1 MRRIAL
7 LFLGFAIVSPAA
19 AQAILD
25 TNSPIGIQAG
35 RFTILP
41 AVETTA
47 VLTHS
52 DAITPGWSLVV
63 SPELRIQTDW
73 GVHSV
78 ELFLGTDFSL
88 TDGLALATLAEL
100 DLRLDLGALWTLDVG
115 AAYEVAPRSANDA
128 ALPDGIDAIPN
139 VRGIGATATMAGPVG
154 NLGLQLDAGFERNLF
169 DDAIVGGI
177 PVDQSERNN
186 TIATAALRLETGAGA
201 LLAPFVEANGGR
213 RSYDQLVGTDGFL
226 QASNFV
232 GLRGGITYDS
242 APVTT
247 AEIGIGAHWELPDD
261 PGLASSRTITIDA
274 GLLWSPREPISF
286 DMSVSTVFTP
296 DASTDWGDSVS
307 RDASIAANWDILR
320 ALQLTGFA
328 SFGVET
334 YADGTIERS
343 ALAGGGVAWSPD
355 RWLRFSA
362 SYIHDW
368 LWSPDPLRQGSSG
381 TLALTARVQR

>member
-1 MRRIAL
+1 MRRITL
-7 LFLGFAIVSPAA
+7 FFLGFAVASPSM
-19 AQAILD
+19 AQTVLD

-41 AVETTA
+41 AVETIA
-47 VLTHS
+47 ALTYG
-52 DAITPGWSLVV
+52 DTITPGWSIVA
-63 SPELRIQTDW
+63 SPEIRIQTDW
-73 GVHSV
+73 RALSV
-78 ELFLGTDFSL
+78 ELFFGGDFSL
-88 TDGLALATLAEL
+88 SDGRSLATLAEL
-100 DLRLDLGALWTLDVG
+100 DLRLDLGALWTFDIA
-115 AAYEVAPRSANDA
+115 AAYEIAPRGASDA

-139 VRGIGATATMAGPVG
+139 VRGIGASATIAGAIG
-154 NLGLQLDAGFERNLF
+154 NLDLQLDAGFQRNLF
-169 DDAIVGGI
+169 DDAFVGGF

-186 TIATAALRLETGAGA
+186 NLATVALRLEPNGGA
-201 LLAPFVEANGGR
+201 LLTPFVEANGGR
-213 RSYDQLVGTDGFL
+213 RSYDQLVGTDGLL

-242 APVTT
+242 APVTV
-247 AEIGIGAHWELPDD
+247 AEIGIGARWEMPDD
-261 PGLASSRTITIDA
+261 PGLASTRAITVDA

-286 DMSVSTVFTP
+286 DMSVNTVFTP
-296 DASTDWGDSVS
+296 DASLDWGDSVS
-307 RDASIAANWDILR
+307 RDASIAANLDVLR

-328 SFGVET
+328 SFGVES
-334 YADGTIERS
+334 YADGMIERS
-343 ALAGGGVAWSPD
+343 ASAGGGIAWSPD